1 MGDAGNWC
9 LIESDPGVFT
19 ELIKGFGVQGLQVE
33 ELWSLEPENL
43 KVLEPVHGLIFLFKM
58 LENSEPSGSIVQDSR
73 LESIFFAKQV
83 VNNACAT
90 QAILSIILNNKDPEV
105 KLGPTLT
112 EFKEF
117 CDSFDPAM
125 KGFALS
131 NSEAIRTVHNSFA
144 RQTLFEFDSKKAS
157 KDDDLY
163 HFVSYVPIDG
173 RVYELDGLRSGPID
187 LGIIPT
193 DKDWLDVVQPL
204 ISERIKKY
212 SSEEIRFNL
221 LAVVCDKKRKYEK
234 ELEAATQLLKDPNLD
249 SATRTAKQNDLV
261 KLKLLI
267 EEEAAKLESYRVE
280 NIRRKHNYLPL
291 IMNLL
296 KLLAKQGQ
304 LVPLYQKAVELNS
317 NKKEKVKP

>member
-19 ELIKGFGVQGLQVE
+19 ELIRGFGVKGLQVE

-43 KVLEPVHGLIFLFKM
+43 KVLQPVHGLIFLFK
-58 LENSEPSGSIVQDSR
+58 LREDNEPAGSIVQDSR
-73 LESIFFAKQV
+73 LETIFFAKQV

-90 QAILSIILNNKDPEV
+90 QAILSIILNTIHPEV
-105 KLGPTLT
+105 SLGNTLT
-112 EFKEF
+112 EFRDF
-117 CDSFDPAM
+117 VQSFDPTM

-131 NSEAIRTVHNSFA
+131 NSQPIRTVHNSFA
-144 RQTLFEFDSKKAS
+144 RQSLFEFDSKTPS

-173 RVYELDGLRSGPID
+173 RVYELDGLKAGPVD
-187 LGIIPT
+187 LGAIPPG
-193 DKDWLDVVQPL
+193 KDWLDVAQPL
-204 ISERIKKY
+204 ITQRINKY
-212 SSEEIRFNL
+212 SKEEIRFNL
-221 LAVVCDKKRKYEK
+221 LAVTCDKKMKYEK
-234 ELEAATQLLKDPNLD
+234 ELAAVKSKLKDADP
-249 SATRTAKQNDLV
+249 ATKAGLQNELV

-267 EEEAAKLESYRVE
+267 EEEDAKLENYRIE

-304 LVPLYQKAVELNS
+304 LVPLYQKAVELS
-317 NKKEKVKP
+317 SSGKKEKLKP